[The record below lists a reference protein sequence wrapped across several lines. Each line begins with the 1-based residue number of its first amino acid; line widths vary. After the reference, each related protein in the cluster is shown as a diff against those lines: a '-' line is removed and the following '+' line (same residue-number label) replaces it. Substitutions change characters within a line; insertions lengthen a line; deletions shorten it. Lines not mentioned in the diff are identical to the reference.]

1 VLPARS
7 YRPRDKAL
15 VEGMVKIVYQRIYT
29 ALHGKI
35 FFTLEELN
43 QNIQPLLEELNNALL
58 SGKNYSRRENFEQSE
73 RSVLQPLPHHRYELR
88 KQRWATVLKNGHVH
102 LHDNKNYYSVPY
114 TYMGKKVKL
123 LYNDR
128 TVDIYYRFEC
138 IATHTRSFKPYSYQT
153 QKEHLASAHLFVS
166 DWSIGKFVAE
176 GNALHTDVGNYLQE
190 VISAKQHPEQAY
202 KSCMGILH
210 LARKVGKERLINAC
224 RRAHDYGVFG
234 YAHIVSILEKRLD
247 ETKEEETQLQLSLSP
262 HHNLRGSIYYN

>member
-1 VLPARS
+1 
-7 YRPRDKAL
+7 
-15 VEGMVKIVYQRIYT
+15 M
-29 ALHGKI
+29 
-35 FFTLEELN
+35 
-43 QNIQPLLEELNNALL
+43 
-58 SGKNYSRRENFEQSE
+58 SGKNYSRRETFEQSE
-73 RSVLQPLPHHRYELR
+73 RATLQPLPHHRYELR

-153 QKEHLASAHLFVS
+153 QPEHLASSHRFVS
-166 DWSIGKFVAE
+166 DWSIEKFVAE
-176 GNALHTDVGNYLQE
+176 GNALHADVGNYLQE

-210 LARKVGKERLINAC
+210 LHRKVGKERLINAC
-224 RRAHDYGVFG
+224 RRAHDYGVYG
-234 YAHIVSILEKRLD
+234 YGSIVSILEKRLD
-247 ETKEEETQLQLSLSP
+247 EIKEEETQLELSLSP